1 MSLKIRQFAAAA
13 LVLVLCAGAVSATTS
28 SSDPYAGKKL
38 RVGLAWQG
46 SSVGTLVEAKLL
58 NADVSAVTGYRMGYF
73 DEALNF
79 VEVARTEHTYL
90 TMVKTTN
97 IYRSGENYTTEKP
110 SGSHETLGCYHLKH
124 SGTFDSYEA
133 ALQTAQTLEKGF
145 VAWVDGEYQVRA
157 GSFTTAADAQAAA
170 DVANIV
176 EQARQEQEQ
185 QQEQQQDQKQAVT
198 PEPEEPAGEADEQL
212 PPAEDSSVAE
222 GETPADLIPDTPAP
236 DVSQAIPSE
245 LPEPVSW
252 SVCYTT
258 SYGINVVK
266 TGTCDILL
274 QFDGGQTNSLGVMP
288 GYETNEGAVTWFKGY
303 KYLGG
308 FRYERMNGG
317 NITVVSIVDVD
328 TYVKGVVPYESN
340 KLWPLE
346 TLKAQAMCARN
357 YGLINLN
364 KHKEHGFDL
373 CNTVDCQVYYGMG
386 SGKESFQPSDL
397 SNRAVEETSGM
408 YVWYGDKLAQT
419 YFAASSGGGTED
431 VSNVWGSKQSLYP
444 YLTGVVDPY
453 ELSVADKIPNYK
465 YSNTFSKKQLTTILQ
480 SKGYA
485 TNTSVETFEV
495 TKVSRT
501 GNVLEMKFTYANGKS
516 NTFASVG
523 SSWLRSKLGCRTMHF
538 TVTPVGDG
546 VPTSVEFAV
555 NGAEQATLTDVNGL
569 FALAA
574 DGSIVPVQGY
584 PYVITDTG
592 TVSSTQPQPAV
603 AGGEVKYL
611 VEGAGNG
618 HNIGYSQWGGYGMG
632 IQGFTYDQILKF
644 YFTGVT
650 IGDSPEGSL

>member
-1 MSLKIRQFAAAA
+1 MFLKIRQFAAAVLA
-13 LVLVLCAGAVSATTS
+13 LVLCVGAVSATATA
-28 SSDPYAGKKL
+28 SDPYEGKKL

-46 SSVGTLVEAKLL
+46 STTGTLVEAKLL
-58 NADVSAVTGYRMGYF
+58 NADISAVTGYRMGYY
-73 DEALNF
+73 DENLDF
-79 VEVARTEHTYL
+79 VELARTEHTYL
-90 TMVKTTN
+90 SMVKTTN
-97 IYRSGENYTTEKP
+97 IYRSGETYTTEKP
-110 SGSHETLGCYHLKH
+110 SGSYETLGCYHLRH
-124 SGTFDSYEA
+124 SERFDSYEL
-133 ALQTAQTLEKGF
+133 ALQTAQTVEGGF
-145 VAWVDGEYQVRA
+145 VAWINGEYQVRTGA
-157 GSFTTAADAQAAA
+157 YTTAADAQVAA
-170 DVANIV
+170 DAANAAELERWTQ
-176 EQARQEQEQ
+176 EQAQTVVPEE
-185 QQEQQQDQKQAVT
+185 EPPT
-198 PEPEEPAGEADEQL
+198 PENTPAADEPAADMSTEPQPGPAEPSVVEADEEQ
-212 PPAEDSSVAE
+212 
-222 GETPADLIPDTPAP
+222 T
-236 DVSQAIPSE
+236 VS
-245 LPEPVSW
+245 EPVTW

-258 SYGINVVK
+258 AYAINVVK

-274 QFDGGQTNSLGVMP
+274 QFDGGQATPLGVMP
-288 GYETNEGAVTWFKGY
+288 GWETNEGAVTWFKGY

-308 FRYERMNGG
+308 FRYERINGG

-386 SGKESFQPSDL
+386 SGKESFQPSAL
-397 SNRAVEETSGM
+397 SDQAVEETSGM

-453 ELSVADKIPNYK
+453 ETAVADKIPNYE
-465 YSNTFSKKQLTTILQ
+465 YSNTFTKAQLTAILQ

-485 TNTSVETFEV
+485 TNTRVETFEV
-495 TKVSRT
+495 TKFSKT

-538 TVTPVGDG
+538 TVTPVGEG
-546 VPTSVEFAV
+546 VAEEVAFTV
-555 NGAEQATLTDVNGL
+555 NGAQNATLSGISGMYVLG
-569 FALAA
+569 A
-574 DGSIVPVQGY
+574 DGSVVPVQSY
-584 PYVITDTG
+584 PYVITGTG
-592 TVSSTQPQPAV
+592 TVSSTQPTPAV
-603 AGGEVKYL
+603 VGGEVKYL
-611 VEGAGNG
+611 VKGAGNG

-632 IQGFTYDQILKF
+632 VQGFSYDEILKF

-650 IGDSPEGSL
+650 IGSTPE

>member
-13 LVLVLCAGAVSATTS
+13 LVLVLCAGAVSATAS

-58 NADVSAVTGYRMGYF
+58 NADISAETGYRMGYF
-73 DEALNF
+73 DDALDF

-97 IYRSGENYTTEKP
+97 IYRSGENYTAEKP
-110 SGSHETLGCYHLKH
+110 SGSYETLGCYHLKH
-124 SGTFDSYEA
+124 SGDFDSYQS

-145 VAWVDGEYQVRA
+145 VAWIDGQYQVRA
-157 GSFTTAADAQAAA
+157 GSFTTASDAKAAA
-170 DVANIV
+170 DAAN
-176 EQARQEQEQ
+176 AAEQEQ
-185 QQEQQQDQKQAVT
+185 YARLQEELEKQTQEQTTPPEQEETAVEDGT
-198 PEPEEPAGEADEQL
+198 QL
-212 PPAEDSSVAE
+212 PDTQEENFPSE
-222 GETPADLIPDTPAP
+222 GESHPSDTPASAEGVPVPGIP
-236 DVSQAIPSE
+236 D
-245 LPEPVSW
+245 PVSW
-252 SVCYTT
+252 SVCYT
-258 SYGINVVK
+258 SAYAINVVK
-266 TGTCDILL
+266 TGSCDILL
-274 QFDGGQTNSLGVMP
+274 QFDGGETVPLGVMP
-288 GYETNEGAVTWFKGY
+288 GFETNEGAVTWFKGY

-308 FRYERMNGG
+308 FRYERMGGG

-397 SNRAVEETSGM
+397 SNQAVDETSGM

-444 YLTGVVDPY
+444 YLTGVLDPY

-465 YSNTFSKKQLTTILQ
+465 YSNTFTKKQLTSILQ

-495 TKVSRT
+495 TKFSKT

-546 VPTSVEFAV
+546 VPGTVEFAV
-555 NGAEQATLTDVNGL
+555 NGTQEASLSGVNGL
-569 FALAA
+569 FAIAA
-574 DGSIVPVQGY
+574 DGSVVPVSGY

-592 TVSSTQPQPAV
+592 TVSSTQPEPAV

-632 IQGFTYDQILKF
+632 VQGFTYDEILKF

>member
-13 LVLVLCAGAVSATTS
+13 LALILCVGAVSATTT
-28 SSDPYAGKKL
+28 SSDPYEGKKL

-46 SSVGTLVEAKLL
+46 SSVGSLVEAKLL
-58 NADVSAVTGYRMGYF
+58 NADMSAVTGYRMGYY
-73 DEALNF
+73 DENLDF
-79 VEVARTEHTYL
+79 VEIARTEHTYL
-90 TMVKTTN
+90 SMIKTTN
-97 IYRSGENYTTEKP
+97 VYRSGENYTTEKP
-110 SGSHETLGCYHLKH
+110 SGSYETLGCYHLKH
-124 SGTFDSYEA
+124 SGHFESYEL
-133 ALQTAQTLEKGF
+133 ALQTAQTVEDGF
-145 VAWVDGEYQVRA
+145 VAWINGEYQVRMGA
-157 GSFTTAADAQAAA
+157 YTTAADAQAAA
-170 DVANIV
+170 DIANAT
-176 EQARQEQEQ
+176 ELDRWAQEQTTVPDELLPAP
-185 QQEQQQDQKQAVT
+185 ENT
-198 PEPEEPAGEADEQL
+198 PATEETATDTSTEPA
-212 PPAEDSSVAE
+212 PEDSESPAGNAE
-222 GETPADLIPDTPAP
+222 
-236 DVSQAIPSE
+236 VS
-245 LPEPVSW
+245 EPVTW

-274 QFDGGQTNSLGVMP
+274 QFDGGQAISLGVMP

-308 FRYERMNGG
+308 FRYERINGG

-364 KHKEHGFDL
+364 KHNEHGFDL

-386 SGKESFQPSDL
+386 SGKESFQPSAL
-397 SNRAVEETSGM
+397 SDQAVEETSGM

-453 ELSVADKIPNYK
+453 ETSIADKIPNYE
-465 YSNTFSKKQLTTILQ
+465 YSNTFTKAQLTSILQ

-485 TNTSVETFEV
+485 TNTKVETFEV
-495 TKVSRT
+495 TKFSKT

-538 TVTPVGDG
+538 TVTPVGEG
-546 VPTSVEFAV
+546 VAKDVEFAV
-555 NGAEQATLTDVNGL
+555 NGAQKATLSGITGL
-569 FALAA
+569 YALAA
-574 DGSIVPVQGY
+574 DGSVVPVQSY
-584 PYVITDTG
+584 PYVITGTG
-592 TVSSTQPQPAV
+592 TVSSTQPTPAV

-611 VEGAGNG
+611 VKGAGNG

-632 IQGFTYDQILKF
+632 MQGFTYDEILKF

-650 IGDSPEGSL
+650 IGSTPE

>member
-1 MSLKIRQFAAAA
+1 MSLKIRQFAAAVLA
-13 LVLVLCAGAVSATTS
+13 LVLCAGAVSATTI

-58 NADVSAVTGYRMGYF
+58 NADMSSVTGYRMGYY
-73 DEALNF
+73 DETLDF
-79 VEVARTEHTYL
+79 VELARTEHTYL
-90 TMVKTTN
+90 SMVKTTN
-97 IYRSGENYTTEKP
+97 IYRTGENYTTEKP
-110 SGSHETLGCYHLKH
+110 SGSYETLGCYHLKH
-124 SGTFDSYEA
+124 SGQFDSYES
-133 ALQTAQTLEKGF
+133 ALQTAQTLEGGF
-145 VAWVDGEYQVRA
+145 VAWIGGEYQVRT
-157 GSFTTAADAQAAA
+157 GSYTAAADAQVAA
-170 DVANIV
+170 DAANAA
-176 EQARQEQEQ
+176 EQERLTQEQTI
-185 QQEQQQDQKQAVT
+185 V
-198 PEPEEPAGEADEQL
+198 PEEESPTSEGT
-212 PPAEDSSVAE
+212 SVTD
-222 GETPADLIPDTPAP
+222 ETPADADTEPQPEVAEAP
-236 DVSQAIPSE
+236 TVKTDEEQSVSN
-245 LPEPVSW
+245 PVTW

-258 SYGINVVK
+258 SYAINVVK

-274 QFDGGQTNSLGVMP
+274 QFDGGQTTPLGVMP

-308 FRYERMNGG
+308 FRYERINGG

-397 SNRAVEETSGM
+397 SDRAVEETSGM
-408 YVWYGDKLAQT
+408 YVWYEDKLAQT

-453 ELSVADKIPNYK
+453 ETSVADKIPNYE
-465 YSNTFSKKQLTTILQ
+465 YSNTFTKAQLTSILQ
-480 SKGYA
+480 AKGYA
-485 TNTSVETFEV
+485 TNTKVETFEV
-495 TKVSRT
+495 TKFSKT
-501 GNVLEMKFTYANGKS
+501 GNVLEIKFTYANGKS

-538 TVTPVGDG
+538 TVTPVGEG
-546 VPTSVEFAV
+546 VAKDVEFSV
-555 NGAEQATLTDVNGL
+555 NGENATLSGITGL
-569 FALAA
+569 YVLAA
-574 DGSIVPVQGY
+574 DGSVVPVQSY
-584 PYVITDTG
+584 PYVITGTG
-592 TVSSTQPQPAV
+592 TVSSTQPTPAV

-611 VEGAGNG
+611 VKGAGNG

-632 IQGFTYDQILKF
+632 VQGFTYDEILKF

-650 IGDSPEGSL
+650 VGSTPE